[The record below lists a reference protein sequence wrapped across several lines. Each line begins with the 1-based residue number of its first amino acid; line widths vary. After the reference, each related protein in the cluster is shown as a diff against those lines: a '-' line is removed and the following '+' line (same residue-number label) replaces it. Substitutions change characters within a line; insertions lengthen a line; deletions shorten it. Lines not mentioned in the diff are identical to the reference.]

1 MVSNEE
7 QIRILTRR
15 VNEAD
20 EDRQLLRSR
29 LQQLELLVQRL
40 TDQGDLSTGPRSFKE
55 VLSGG
60 NQTVPPPHDVIK
72 DNSMESN
79 DNLEN
84 SGNMTGYHPQEGIN
98 LNGENNFTCLPLQNG
113 TVSTTTSIES
123 LDQNQSTKSSFQ
135 DSIVKKLGRLEKG
148 YAELLEKM
156 ISKSTEVRGEAIQS
170 NLSCDSFNFDESD
183 CAADQRWYEREDYS
197 ISRNNTDE
205 INALWHQSLNDNVND
220 KVLSN
225 GKMEW
230 LIRKKDPHCTSMLY
244 HSGVFY
250 TSQSGYRL
258 QLNARMERLHGDAYF
273 RVRVM
278 KGLFDSNLTWPL
290 AGRMRIVISQKTTKS
305 DGCTS
310 YEFPNGESGWGTELV
325 RPKRKREDVF
335 SDWFG
340 PFGVSQYM
348 DARKFILEC
357 TFIPEKT

>member
-1 MVSNEE
+1 MGWKNISHYFIFREIKISDNSNMVSNEE

-55 VLSGG
+55 VLTGG

-84 SGNMTGYHPQEGIN
+84 CGNMTGYNLQEGIH
-98 LNGENNFTCLPLQNG
+98 LNGENNITCLPLQNG
-113 TVSTTTSIES
+113 TVSSTTSIES
-123 LDQNQSTKSSFQ
+123 LYQNQSTKSSFQ

-156 ISKSTEVRGEAIQS
+156 NSQSTEVRGEAMQS
-170 NLSCDSFNFDESD
+170 NLSCYNFNLDESD

-205 INALWHQSLNDNVND
+205 INATAMATDT
-220 KVLSN
+220 
-225 GKMEW
+225 M
-230 LIRKKDPHCTSMLY
+230 
-244 HSGVFY
+244 
-250 TSQSGYRL
+250 
-258 QLNARMERLHGDAYF
+258 
-273 RVRVM
+273 VR
-278 KGLFDSNLTWPL
+278 F
-290 AGRMRIVISQKTTKS
+290 
-305 DGCTS
+305 
-310 YEFPNGESGWGTELV
+310 TE
-325 RPKRKREDVF
+325 PKEKRN
-335 SDWFG
+335 S
-340 PFGVSQYM
+340 
-348 DARKFILEC
+348 
-357 TFIPEKT
+357 